1 MGGGGTPSLLYD
13 IILCLQII
21 VAVKDDH
28 MYDSTHVTDPV
39 RIKHVSTNCNS
50 KGGGYNQL
58 SFPLCIMTWHTLLRM
73 STCVTPTM
81 WQTVPGWYHIKQLP
95 GVQWTSS
102 LHNDITH
109 TLLDEQMCDSKHV
122 TDTAQ
127 MISYQPPGS
136 YHINQLQQQGP
147 GVQSTFLSAL

>member
-1 MGGGGTPSLLYD
+1 MAIVVEVVVVEAVVEVSIARPIILLLGWGSWKGDVHQLILRRSASLSPFSIQCRVYVRHKGRCRIRPIQMGGGGTPSLLYD

-58 SFPLCIMTWHTLLRM
+58 SFPLCIMT
-73 STCVTPTM
+73 
-81 WQTVPGWYHIKQLP
+81 
-95 GVQWTSS
+95 
-102 LHNDITH
+102 
-109 TLLDEQMCDSKHV
+109 
-122 TDTAQ
+122 
-127 MISYQPPGS
+127 
-136 YHINQLQQQGP
+136 
-147 GVQSTFLSAL
+147 